1 MKFLQS
7 SSKAF
12 VVGLAA
18 LLVISF
24 SSVSKA
30 AVAAPAAP
38 KLLNSAAA
46 ESDLNFDLVNKTGYD
61 IKAVRI
67 SWSGNK
73 DWSDDDD
80 VLHGRTFGS
89 GETLKITFAPKQEHE
104 HWDIQVEW
112 SDGSGT
118 VEWTELKLS
127 DINTVTLHYNK
138 ETDKT
143 TAVVE

>member
-7 SSKAF
+7 RTKAF
-12 VVGLAA
+12 AVGLAA

-24 SSVSKA
+24 SSA
-30 AVAAPAAP
+30 AVAATPAP
-38 KLLNSAAA
+38 TGLHMRGA

-73 DWSDDDD
+73 EWSDDDD

-89 GETLKITFAPKQEHE
+89 GDTLKITFAPKEAHA

-112 SDGSGT
+112 SDGTGT

-127 DINTVTLHYNK
+127 DINTVTLHYDK
-138 ETDKT
+138 AADKT

>member
-1 MKFLQS
+1 MKFLQTGH
-7 SSKAF
+7 KAF
-12 VVGLAA
+12 VVGLAS

-24 SSVSKA
+24 SSA
-30 AVAAPAAP
+30 AVAATPAPAG
-38 KLLNSAAA
+38 LHMAAA

-73 DWSDDDD
+73 EWSDDDD
-80 VLHGRTFGS
+80 VLHGRTFAS
-89 GETLKITFAPKQEHE
+89 GETLKITFSPKQEHE

-118 VEWTELKLS
+118 VEWTNLKLS

-138 ETDKT
+138 ESDKT
-143 TAVVE
+143 TATVD